1 MSINEFFAS
10 FFNLLRKIYLN
21 SKIYDKNISS
31 KENKSLLY
39 KPSLS
44 VLSCIIKYDKKRKK
58 IEDFETENIWDIEKI
73 KGRDFKKLNNF
84 FGCFQ
89 LI

>member
-21 SKIYDKNISS
+21 SKIYDKKISS

-39 KPSLS
+39 KPSHS
-44 VLSCIIKYDKKRKK
+44 ILSCIIKYDKKKNK
-58 IEDFETENIWDIEKI
+58 IEDFEIENIWEII
-73 KGRDFKKLNNF
+73 KN
-84 FGCFQ
+84 
-89 LI
+89 